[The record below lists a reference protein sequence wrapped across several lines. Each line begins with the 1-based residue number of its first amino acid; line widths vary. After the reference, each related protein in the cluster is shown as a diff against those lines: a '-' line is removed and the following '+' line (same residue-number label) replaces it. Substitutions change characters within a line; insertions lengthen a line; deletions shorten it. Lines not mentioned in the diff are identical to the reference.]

1 MFGSGIAGSTPTL
14 LSRLLRLVGAGALAA
29 FLPSYHLADLG
40 VPVLLAVGLAG
51 IGMLTWALAPA
62 DRHRLNRIALAL
74 MVVFGGLT
82 VAQYGGSSVAMLAA
96 VYGGFAVV
104 QHSTLFGALLTATA
118 ALAVSI
124 SYPVAQA
131 PAGVF
136 AAMLA
141 AIAVVA
147 LMGVNRR
154 QFRVSAEQNRVLV
167 EQSRAIRAERDR
179 AAALAE
185 RGRIA
190 REVHDVLAHTLGGLV
205 LQLDAADAL
214 LEAGE
219 IEQAGARVRSSR
231 ALAASGLAD
240 ARQVVGALRAERFA
254 LPTEL
259 ERLAREHRDAGGQLR
274 LHCEG
279 NTDHLD
285 EQVSTALLRAAQES
299 LTNARKHAPGTEVEL
314 RLRVE
319 ADQVELTASNPLP
332 RRTKLLSANARAT
345 MQDAR
350 VAMQSAATQGA
361 VTQGAAT
368 QGAVTQGAEMQ
379 AMEAQDAAAPNVGAQ
394 GMTTR
399 DVVMQGGS
407 AQNVAPQDMATQSA
421 AMHGVEVQTG
431 VAQGT
436 AARDGAQGMTTQ
448 DVVMQGV
455 AAQDAA
461 APDVGAQGM
470 TTRDVVMQGG
480 SAQNVATPGDATP
493 GAVTQGVEV
502 QAIAAKDAAAPDAG
516 AWGMTTQGAVMQ
528 GGSAQKVAPRGMA
541 THGAATHS
549 AATKGAE
556 AQSAAAQ
563 TMATPDVVM
572 QGEATSDV
580 VMQGEATS
588 DAVMQGE
595 ATSDVVMQ
603 GEATSDAVMQGEAT
617 SDAVMQGEAT
627 SDAVVQGATA
637 HSSGAGDL
645 VGMGVGAGL
654 LGMRERIGGL
664 GGTVVAGKVGGRW
677 VVRMM
682 VPRR

>member
-154 QFRVSAEQNRVLV
+154 QFRVSAEQNRLLV

-219 IEQAGARVRSSR
+219 TEQAGARVRSSR

-279 NTDHLD
+279 NADHLD

-319 ADQVELTASNPLP
+319 ADQIELTASNPLP
-332 RRTKLLSANARAT
+332 RRTGLLSANPRAT
-345 MQDAR
+345 MQDASAPS
-350 VAMQSAATQGA
+350 VAMQSASTPSA
-361 VTQGAAT
+361 VTQG
-368 QGAVTQGAEMQ
+368 VEMQ
-379 AMEAQDAAAPNVGAQ
+379 AVVAQDAAARDAGARE
-394 GMTTR
+394 MTTQ

-407 AQNVAPQDMATQSA
+407 AQNVAPQGIATQSA
-421 AMHGVEVQTG
+421 AVHGVEVQTG
-431 VAQGT
+431 VTQEA
-436 AARDGAQGMTTQ
+436 AARDAGARGMTTQ
-448 DVVMQGV
+448 D
-455 AAQDAA
+455 A
-461 APDVGAQGM
+461 
-470 TTRDVVMQGG
+470 VMQGG
-480 SAQNVATPGDATP
+480 SAQNVAT
-493 GAVTQGVEV
+493 Q
-502 QAIAAKDAAAPDAG
+502 
-516 AWGMTTQGAVMQ
+516 
-528 GGSAQKVAPRGMA
+528 GMA
-541 THGAATHS
+541 THGAATYS

-556 AQSAAAQ
+556 AQGAAAQ
-563 TMATPDVVM
+563 TVATP
-572 QGEATSDV
+572 
-580 VMQGEATS
+580 

-595 ATSDVVMQ
+595 ATP
-603 GEATSDAVMQGEAT
+603 DAVM
-617 SDAVMQGEAT
+617 
-627 SDAVVQGATA
+627 QGATA

>member
-29 FLPSYHLADLG
+29 FLPTYHLADLG

-154 QFRVSAEQNRVLV
+154 QFRVSAEQNRLLV

-219 IEQAGARVRSSR
+219 TEQAGARVRSSR

-240 ARQVVGALRAERFA
+240 ARQVVGALRAERLA

-314 RLRVE
+314 RLRIE

-332 RRTKLLSANARAT
+332 RRTRLLSANARST
-345 MQDAR
+345 MQDAS

-361 VTQGAAT
+361 VVQG
-368 QGAVTQGAEMQ
+368 VEMQ
-379 AMEAQDAAAPNVGAQ
+379 A
-394 GMTTR
+394 
-399 DVVMQGGS
+399 VV
-407 AQNVAPQDMATQSA
+407 V
-421 AMHGVEVQTG
+421 
-431 VAQGT
+431 
-436 AARDGAQGMTTQ
+436 
-448 DVVMQGV
+448 
-455 AAQDAA
+455 QDAA

-480 SAQNVATPGDATP
+480 SAQNVAPHGMATQSAAMHSVEVQTGVTQGTAAPDAGAQGMTTQDVVMQGVEVQTVAAQDAAARDAGPRGMTAQDAVMQGGSAQNVATQGEATP
-493 GAVTQGVEV
+493 GAVAQGVEM
-502 QAIAAKDAAAPDAG
+502 QAVVAHDAAAPDAG

-528 GGSAQKVAPRGMA
+528 GGSAQNVATQGEATPGAVTQGVEMQAVVAHDAAAPDAGAWGMTAQGAVMQGGSAQNVA
-541 THGAATHS
+541 TQGLAIHS
-549 AATKGAE
+549 AATKGVE
-556 AQSAAAQ
+556 AQGAAAQ
-563 TMATPDVVM
+563 TVATL
-572 QGEATSDV
+572 
-580 VMQGEATS
+580 

-595 ATSDVVMQ
+595 ATS
-603 GEATSDAVMQGEAT
+603 GAVM
-617 SDAVMQGEAT
+617 
-627 SDAVVQGATA
+627 QGATA